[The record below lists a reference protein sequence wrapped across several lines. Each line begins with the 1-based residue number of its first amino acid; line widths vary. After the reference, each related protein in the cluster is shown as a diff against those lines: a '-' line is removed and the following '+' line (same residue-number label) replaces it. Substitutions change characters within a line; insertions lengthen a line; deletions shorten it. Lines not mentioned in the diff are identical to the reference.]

1 MVYGVVRLG
10 DLTSLQVSPRCK
22 NFSSLVL
29 CNISLIEEFR
39 VYFGAGQGAHDEHS
53 RSYVRNE
60 QRWPASKEAEIV
72 DRNLCYRALV
82 L

>member
-39 VYFGAGQGAHDEHS
+39 VYFDPDRGARREHS
-53 RSYVRNE
+53 RSYVTAE
-60 QRWPASKEAEIV
+60 QRRTGPKDAEIV